1 MFSKKFDLFNQYF
14 KLNCLIEYFLF
25 YLKKKILNLLDNF
38 ICEIASI
45 TITLNVMI

>member
-1 MFSKKFDLFNQYF
+1 MFSEKFDLFNQYF
-14 KLNCLIEYFLF
+14 KLNCLIEYFL
-25 YLKKKILNLLDNF
+25 LKKKNFNLLDNF